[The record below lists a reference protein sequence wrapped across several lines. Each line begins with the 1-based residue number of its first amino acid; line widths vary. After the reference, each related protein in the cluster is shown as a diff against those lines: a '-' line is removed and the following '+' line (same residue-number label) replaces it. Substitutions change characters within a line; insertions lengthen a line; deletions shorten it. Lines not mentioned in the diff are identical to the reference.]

1 MPGLGTIINV
11 AAIVV
16 AGLLGTGAGK
26 LLNERLQDGLVKA
39 SGVCVLFLG
48 MAGALQGM
56 LTVSGG
62 GGSLVSGMSLF
73 VVISVVAGTLI
84 GEAIDIDALVRRFG
98 EWLKRKTGN
107 ASDRTFVDAFVT
119 ASVTVCVGAMAM
131 VGAVEDGM
139 MGDEKDE
146 ADGWDETLVPI
157 DAGKQYDVRSYRG
170 ERHITDDQLFKYLC
184 RIRQEIGPKGTLY
197 TIVDACH
204 AGDVERDDD
213 FQTIRGTNEG
223 LTPNSKN
230 KYNPPRQA
238 THKRIMSSPELAP
251 VLYVEACESYQ
262 RNQEVTYQRHEYGAL
277 SFNVWQTLKQH
288 RVFPANIHAFEDAL
302 SKSIQRNKDEH
313 NYLWPGTQDVVF
325 SKSE

>member
-39 SGVCVLFLG
+39 SGICVLFLG

-139 MGDEKDE
+139 MGNISILCTK
-146 ADGWDETLVPI
+146 ATLDFVI
-157 DAGKQYDVRSYRG
+157 ILVMTCSLGRG
-170 ERHITDDQLFKYLC
+170 CAFSAIPVGIFQGLIT
-184 RIRQEIGPKGTLY
+184 
-197 TIVDACH
+197 
-204 AGDVERDDD
+204 
-213 FQTIRGTNEG
+213 
-223 LTPNSKN
+223 
-230 KYNPPRQA
+230 
-238 THKRIMSSPELAP
+238 
-251 VLYVEACESYQ
+251 
-262 RNQEVTYQRHEYGAL
+262 AL
-277 SFNVWQTLKQH
+277 SVLIRPFMTDPALAGLSLVGSILIFCVGVNLVWDTKL
-288 RVFPANIHAFEDAL
+288 RVANMLPAIIIAPLLTFL
-302 SKSIQRNKDEH
+302 
-313 NYLWPGTQDVVF
+313 PVVW
-325 SKSE
+325 

>member
-119 ASVTVCVGAMAM
+119 ASVTVCVGAMAV

-139 MGDEKDE
+139 MSDISILCTK
-146 ADGWDETLVPI
+146 ATLDFVI
-157 DAGKQYDVRSYRG
+157 ILVMTCSLGRG
-170 ERHITDDQLFKYLC
+170 CAFSAIPVGIFQGLIT
-184 RIRQEIGPKGTLY
+184 
-197 TIVDACH
+197 
-204 AGDVERDDD
+204 
-213 FQTIRGTNEG
+213 
-223 LTPNSKN
+223 
-230 KYNPPRQA
+230 
-238 THKRIMSSPELAP
+238 
-251 VLYVEACESYQ
+251 
-262 RNQEVTYQRHEYGAL
+262 AL
-277 SFNVWQTLKQH
+277 SVLIRPLMTDPALAGLSLVGSILIFCVGVNLVWDTKL
-288 RVFPANIHAFEDAL
+288 RVANMLPAIIIAPLLTFL
-302 SKSIQRNKDEH
+302 PVT
-313 NYLWPGTQDVVF
+313 W
-325 SKSE
+325 